1 MGSFGR
7 VKGLA
12 SVSSRWLRSSVLLGV
27 LTVSTNV
34 LADDALCDAS
44 QASTNQLPV
53 LAENC
58 PIGSGVWG
66 SKVPESKD
74 AVYWIQCGIL
84 ETPMP
89 LEQAMPLYSEISS
102 DVWMLPQQSS
112 YRCLIGPY
120 TDVNKAKRDLS
131 EVKGVSGYGDAFIRV
146 VERSGKTVSAS
157 SSSVA
162 KPSNPTGV
170 KAAFSKPQA
179 SEKTLA
185 IKPQSGQDKSQP
197 TPQSQSTAPKP
208 AKKATTIPA
217 LPTTKSSS
225 LSVRLSTQVDGKRYA
240 VPYLSGGDHQFY
252 MEHDKAWN
260 RLSYNSAIKVCSDLD
275 MHLVSNS
282 DWQALVG
289 SKVMNNNQWPMQ
301 MPYWG
306 DGQKGL
312 FTNGKV
318 SPLKGNTLL
327 NVVCVGK

>member
-1 MGSFGR
+1 MSSFSR

-12 SVSSRWLRSSVLLGV
+12 SASISWLRSSVLLGILV
-27 LTVSTNV
+27 ISSGAS
-34 LADDALCDAS
+34 ADDALCDAS
-44 QASTNQLPV
+44 QASINQLPV

-58 PIGSGVWG
+58 PIGNGVWG
-66 SKVPESKD
+66 SKVPVSEG

-84 ETPMP
+84 EAPMP

-102 DVWMLPQQSS
+102 DVWMLPQKSS

-120 TDVNKAKRDLS
+120 TNVNKAKQDLN
-131 EVKGVSGYGDAFIRV
+131 EVKGIRGYRDAFIRV
-146 VERSGKTVSAS
+146 VERGEKTAKAS
-157 SSSVA
+157 SSSQ
-162 KPSNPTGV
+162 SNPTGV
-170 KAAFSKPQA
+170 KAAFAKPQV
-179 SEKTLA
+179 SEQKLA
-185 IKPQSGQDKSQP
+185 KQAI
-197 TPQSQSTAPKP
+197 PKP
-208 AKKATTIPA
+208 AASQSSSPATSKSVKKAATIPE
-217 LPTTKSSS
+217 LPTTKSSP
-225 LSVRLSTQVDGKRYA
+225 LSVRLSAELDGKRYA

-275 MHLVSNS
+275 MHLVSNTE
-282 DWQALVG
+282 WQALVD
-289 SKVMNNNQWPMQ
+289 SKVMVNNQWPLQ

>member
-1 MGSFGR
+1 MGSFSR

-58 PIGSGVWG
+58 PIGNGVWG

-102 DVWMLPQQSS
+102 DVWMLPQKTS

-120 TDVNKAKRDLS
+120 TDVNKAKQDLI
-131 EVKGVSGYGDAFIRV
+131 EVKRVDGYKDAFIRV
-146 VERSGKTVSAS
+146 VDRSSKEATTSN
-157 SSSVA
+157 SSVSKSA
-162 KPSNPTGV
+162 KPTGV
-170 KAAFSKPQA
+170 KAAFSKP
-179 SEKTLA
+179 E
-185 IKPQSGQDKSQP
+185 SGQSTIKQP
-197 TPQSQSTAPKP
+197 VPQKQSTAPKHV
-208 AKKATTIPA
+208 KKAATIPA

-225 LSVRLSTQVDGKRYA
+225 LSVRLSAQVDGKRYA
-240 VPYLSGGDHQFY
+240 VPYLSGGTISSIWS
-252 MEHDKAWN
+252 MTKRGIA
-260 RLSYNSAIKVCSDLD
+260 
-275 MHLVSNS
+275 
-282 DWQALVG
+282 
-289 SKVMNNNQWPMQ
+289 
-301 MPYWG
+301 
-306 DGQKGL
+306 
-312 FTNGKV
+312 
-318 SPLKGNTLL
+318 
-327 NVVCVGK
+327 

>member
-1 MGSFGR
+1 MGSFCR

-12 SVSSRWLRSSVLLGV
+12 SVTSRWLRSSVLLSV
-27 LTVSTNV
+27 LAMSNGV

-44 QASTNQLPV
+44 QMSTNQLPV

-58 PIGSGVWG
+58 PIGKGVWG
-66 SKVPESKD
+66 SKVPVSTG

-84 ETPMP
+84 ETPMA

-102 DVWMLPQQSS
+102 DVWMLPQKSS

-120 TDVNKAKRDLS
+120 VDVNKAKQDLI
-131 EVKGVSGYGDAFIRV
+131 EVKGVSGYGDAFIRI
-146 VERSGKTVSAS
+146 VERDGQAEKS
-157 SSSVA
+157 SQ
-162 KPSNPTGV
+162 SNTQGV
-170 KAAFSKPQA
+170 KAAFAKPHAAEQKSA
-179 SEKTLA
+179 PQMTSESRNLD
-185 IKPQSGQDKSQP
+185 KPKQP
-197 TPQSQSTAPKP
+197 VPQSTAATPKP
-208 AKKATTIPA
+208 VKKATSIPA
-217 LPTTKSSS
+217 LPSTASSS
-225 LSVRLSTQVDGKRYA
+225 LSIRLAAQLDGKRYA

-282 DWQALVG
+282 EWQTLVG
-289 SKVMNNNQWPMQ
+289 SNIMTKNQWPMQ

>member
-1 MGSFGR
+1 MGSFCR
-7 VKGLA
+7 MKGLA
-12 SVSSRWLRSSVLLGV
+12 SASTRQQRGRVLLGLLAMSAV
-27 LTVSTNV
+27 VATSVS
-34 LADDALCDAS
+34 ADDALCDAS
-44 QASTNQLPV
+44 QTSTNQLPV

-58 PIGSGVWG
+58 PIGNGVWG
-66 SKVPESKD
+66 SKIPVSQD

-120 TDVNKAKRDLS
+120 TDVNKAKQDLA
-131 EVKGVSGYGDAFIRV
+131 EVKGVEGYKDAFIRV
-146 VERSGKTVSAS
+146 VERSSKAATSPASAS
-157 SSSVA
+157 
-162 KPSNPTGV
+162 KPANPTGV
-170 KAAFSKPQA
+170 KAAFSQ
-179 SEKTLA
+179 
-185 IKPQSGQDKSQP
+185 PQSGQKTLTQP
-197 TPQSQSTAPKP
+197 VPQTQSVTPKP
-208 AKKATTIPA
+208 VKKAATIPV
-217 LPTTKSSS
+217 LPTNKSDA
-225 LSVRLSTQVDGKRYA
+225 LSIRLSTQLKGKRYA
-240 VPYLSGGDHQFY
+240 VPYLAGGDHQFY
-252 MEHDKAWN
+252 MEHNKAWN
-260 RLSYNSAIKVCSDLD
+260 RLSYDSAIKICSDLD

-282 DWQALVG
+282 EWQTLIS
-289 SKVMNNNQWPMQ
+289 SKVMVNNQWPMQ